1 MALCDLCLTKF
12 WSTFQLIF
20 KLIQLKSAK
29 EQRKIFSSK
38 DSLDFANPFILN
50 TFVSSLHTLNLVC
63 FHLGM
68 SMNNW
73 MRNFY
78 RSNGQEISEWK
89 YKGVALPK
97 KIWTKEFESIRAE
110 FFKFWA
116 KRRLH
121 IFILK
126 FPDLYIY
133 LKVIVYYLVFVKSIL
148 RFLSCAQ
155 VSFF

>member
-78 RSNGQEISEWK
+78 PSKGQEISEWK
-89 YKGVALPK
+89 YKVVALP
-97 KIWTKEFESIRAE
+97 KIWTKEFENSAQG
-110 FFKFWA
+110 KVQTFWERH
-116 KRRLH
+116 KIWKK
-121 IFILK
+121 IFLMLWTFTK
-126 FPDLYIY
+126 
-133 LKVIVYYLVFVKSIL
+133 
-148 RFLSCAQ
+148 
-155 VSFF
+155 